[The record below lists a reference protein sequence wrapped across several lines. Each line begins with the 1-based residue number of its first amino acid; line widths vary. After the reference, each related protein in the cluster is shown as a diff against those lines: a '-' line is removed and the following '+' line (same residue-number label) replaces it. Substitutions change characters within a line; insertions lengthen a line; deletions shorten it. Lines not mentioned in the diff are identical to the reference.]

1 MINPLFPTD
10 NLAGKLTSK
19 CPVCG
24 SNRDFMDMT
33 VLDDSGD
40 GHLVHIKCSKCLTN
54 LVGLINIGPM
64 GVSVVSFATD
74 LEKMEIVGFKDGDF
88 VSEDDIIELHETL
101 ESEKNNF
108 IEIIK

>member
-1 MINPLFPTD
+1 MNPLFPAD

-19 CPVCG
+19 CPICG

-33 VLDDSGD
+33 ILDDSGD
-40 GHLVHIKCSKCLTN
+40 GHLIHIKCNKCLTN
-54 LVGLINIGPM
+54 LVGMIKVGPM
-64 GVSVVSFATD
+64 GISVVSFATD
-74 LEKMEIVGFKDGDF
+74 LEKAEVVKFKNSDF
-88 VSEDDIIELHETL
+88 VSEDDIIDLHEAL